1 MKPAP
6 FTYHAPRTLAEA
18 LVLAATQDNARL
30 LAGGQSL
37 MPLLNLRLAAPDHLI
52 DLGRVDELVGIEQTA
67 AGLAIG
73 AMTTQ
78 RSLERSPLV
87 RARCPLLAEALE
99 HVGHQA
105 TRNRGTIGG
114 SLCHLDPS
122 AELPVVAMALDARL
136 TIASRDGTRSIPF
149 AELSAGYLT
158 TQLAP
163 HEILT
168 RVELPVQ
175 GERTGWAFVEYA
187 CRRADFAIVAV
198 AATIEC
204 DAQDRVRRARI
215 AIGGLGPAPVRAT
228 AAEAAL
234 AGHRWEELLAGHQSE
249 GALAERAGAAASSLP
264 AGGDEAYP
272 ADYRQHL
279 AGVLTR
285 RALATAA
292 ERAKAKRDV

>member
-6 FTYHAPRTLAEA
+6 FSYHAPRTLAEA
-18 LVLAATQDNARL
+18 LVLAATQENARV

-37 MPLLNLRLAAPDHLI
+37 MPLLNLRLASPDHLI
-52 DLGRVDELVGIEQTA
+52 DLGRVAELVGIEQTA

-73 AMTTQ
+73 SMTTQ
-78 RSLERSPLV
+78 RALERSALV

-99 HVGHQA
+99 HVGHPA

-122 AELPVVAMALDARL
+122 AELPVAAMALDARL
-136 TIASRDGTRSIPF
+136 TIASRNGTRSIPF

-168 RVELPVQ
+168 RVELPVL
-175 GERTGWAFVEYA
+175 GERTGWAFVEFA
-187 CRRADFAIVAV
+187 RRRADFAIVAV
-198 AATIEC
+198 AATIEF
-204 DAQDRVRRARI
+204 DAKDRVRRASL

-228 AAEAAL
+228 AAEASL
-234 AGHRWEELLAGHQSE
+234 DGNKWEGELL
-249 GALAERAGAAASSLP
+249 ERARAAASSLP

-292 ERAKAKRDV
+292 ERAKARRDV

>member
-6 FTYHAPRTLAEA
+6 FSYHAPRTLAEA
-18 LVLAATQDNARL
+18 LSLAAMHDNARV

-37 MPLLNLRLAAPDHLI
+37 MPMLNFRLAAPDHLI
-52 DLGRVDELVGIEQTA
+52 DIGRVRELVGIEETA

-78 RSLERSPLV
+78 RMLERSPLV
-87 RARCPLLAEALE
+87 RARCPLLTEALE
-99 HVGHQA
+99 HVGHAA

-122 AELPVVAMALDARL
+122 AEIPVVAMALEARL
-136 TIASRDGTRSIPF
+136 IIASCEGSRSIPVS
-149 AELSAGYLT
+149 ELPAGYLT

-163 HEILT
+163 NEILT
-168 RVELPVQ
+168 SVELPAL
-175 GERTGWAFVEYA
+175 GERTGWAFLEMA
-187 CRRADFAIVAV
+187 RRKGDFAIVAV
-198 AATIEC
+198 ALSIEF
-204 DAQDRVRRARI
+204 DAEDRVRRARI
-215 AIGGLGPAPVRAT
+215 AIGGLGPSPVRAA

-234 AGHRWEELLAGHQSE
+234 IGHRWE
-249 GALAERAGAAASSLP
+249 GALAARAGAAASALP
-264 AGGDEAYP
+264 ASGDDAYP
-272 ADYRQHL
+272 ADYRRHL

-292 ERAKAKRDV
+292 ERAKGKRDV

>member
-6 FTYHAPRTLAEA
+6 FTYHVPRTLAEA
-18 LVLAATQDNARL
+18 LVLTATQDNARV

-52 DLGRVDELVGIEQTA
+52 DLGRVGQLVGIEESA
-67 AGLAIG
+67 GGLAIG

-78 RSLERSPLV
+78 RSLERSALV
-87 RARCPLLAEALE
+87 RARCPLLTEALE
-99 HVGHQA
+99 HVGHPA
-105 TRNRGTIGG
+105 TRNRGTLGG

-122 AELPVVAMALDARL
+122 AELPVAAMALDARL

-158 TQLAP
+158 TRLAQ

-168 RVELPVQ
+168 RVELPAL
-175 GERTGWAFVEYA
+175 GERTGWAFVEFA
-187 CRRADFAIVAV
+187 RRRADFAIVAV
-198 AATIEC
+198 AATIEF
-204 DAQDRVRRARI
+204 DAEDRVRRARI

-234 AGHRWEELLAGHQSE
+234 AGHKWEGV
-249 GALAERAGAAASSLP
+249 LAERAGAAASALP
-264 AGGDEAYP
+264 AGGDEAHP

-292 ERAKAKRDV
+292 ERAKARRDV

>member
-1 MKPAP
+1 MPL
-6 FTYHAPRTLAEA
+6 TRTLAEA

-99 HVGHQA
+99 HVGHPA

-168 RVELPVQ
+168 RVELPVL
-175 GERTGWAFVEYA
+175 GERTGWAFVEFA
-187 CRRADFAIVAV
+187 RRRADFAIVAV
-198 AATIEC
+198 AAMIEC
-204 DAQDRVRRARI
+204 DADNCVRRARI

-228 AAEAAL
+228 AAEAAARAADVSDRL
-234 AGHRWEELLAGHQSE
+234 NVLVPELVKASI
-249 GALAERAGAAASSLP
+249 ALACATVAAVVALMLVAPWPTETVAAA
-264 AGGDEAYP
+264 
-272 ADYRQHL
+272 RF
-279 AGVLTR
+279 
-285 RALATAA
+285 AA
-292 ERAKAKRDV
+292 VSVIT